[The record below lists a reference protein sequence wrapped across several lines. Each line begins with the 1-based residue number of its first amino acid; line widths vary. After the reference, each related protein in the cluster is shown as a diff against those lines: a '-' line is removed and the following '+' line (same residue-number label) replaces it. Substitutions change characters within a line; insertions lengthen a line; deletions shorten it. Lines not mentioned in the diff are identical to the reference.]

1 MTKEELRAKKARNLR
16 YKKPIA
22 TQMNLETIKEN
33 LWEMQSECS
42 DVRYF
47 FDDSEDPETLLGEL
61 LGDEGEAYEFRMMFS
76 DLSAECDQ
84 FLDDLSNWEWSDYLE
99 EYFNLFMVL
108 EDRTGHLAGYD
119 TYEHDYF
126 GLESSYEKEAAIE
139 AAHEKLKKELTKDK
153 LLEFFQR
160 CMRILVSY
168 CALQYRY
175 DCLKAS
181 LDIVREQNAAHLMA
195 VKEIN
200 ALYTKADEETR
211 GFQFCWRSEAYTKL
225 DEMIKAMPQEAF
237 M

>member
-1 MTKEELRAKKARNLR
+1 MDREEIRARKARNLR
-16 YKKPIA
+16 FKKPIA

-33 LWEMQSECS
+33 LWEMQSVC
-42 DVRYF
+42 DDIRYF

-61 LGDEGEAYEFRMMFS
+61 LGDEDEAAEFRMMFS

-84 FLDDLSNWEWSDYLE
+84 FREDLGDWEWSEYLE

-108 EDRTGHLAGYD
+108 EDRTGNLAGYD

-126 GLESSYEKEAAIE
+126 GLESTYEKEIAIE

-153 LLEFFQR
+153 LLEFFQK

-175 DCLKAS
+175 DCLEAS
-181 LDIVREQNAAHLMA
+181 LDIVREKNAAHLMA

-200 ALYTKADEETR
+200 ALYAKADEETS
-211 GFQFCWRSEAYTKL
+211 GFQFCWRSEAYQKL
-225 DEMIKAMPQEAF
+225 DEMIRAMPQEAF
-237 M
+237 V

>member
-1 MTKEELRAKKARNLR
+1 
-16 YKKPIA
+16 
-22 TQMNLETIKEN
+22 
-33 LWEMQSECS
+33 MQSEGS

-61 LGDEGEAYEFRMMFS
+61 LGDEDEAYEFRMMFS

-84 FLDDLSNWEWSDYLE
+84 FIEDLGDWEWTDYLE
-99 EYFNLFMVL
+99 EYFDLFMVL
-108 EDRTGHLAGYD
+108 EDRTGYLAGYD

-200 ALYTKADEETR
+200 ALYEKADDETR

-225 DEMIKAMPQEAF
+225 DEMIKAMPQESF

>member
-1 MTKEELRAKKARNLR
+1 MTKQELRVKKARNLR

-33 LWEMQSECS
+33 LWEMQDACS

-61 LGDEGEAYEFRMMFS
+61 LGDEDEAVEFRLMFS
-76 DLSAECDQ
+76 DLSSECDPYLED
-84 FLDDLSNWEWSDYLE
+84 LDDAEWDEYIE
-99 EYFNLFMVL
+99 QYFNLFMVL
-108 EDRTGHLAGYD
+108 EDQTGYLAGYD

-126 GLESSYEKEAAIE
+126 GLQASWEKEMAVE

-153 LLEFFQR
+153 LLDLFQK
-160 CMRILVSY
+160 CMRIMTSY
-168 CALQYRY
+168 CAIQYRY

-181 LDIVREQNAAHLMA
+181 LDIIREQNAAHLMA

-200 ALYTKADEETR
+200 ALYTKVDEETD
-211 GFQFCWRSEAYTKL
+211 GFQFCWRSEAYSKL

-237 M
+237 L

>member
-1 MTKEELRAKKARNLR
+1 MTKEEMKAKKARNLR

-33 LWEMQSECS
+33 LWEMQEACS

-61 LGDEGEAYEFRMMFS
+61 LGDEDEAFEFRMMFS
-76 DLSAECDQ
+76 DLSAECEQ
-84 FLDDLSNWEWSDYLE
+84 FLDDLNNWEWSDYLE

-108 EDRTGHLAGYD
+108 EDRTGYLAGYD
-119 TYEHDYF
+119 IYEHDYF

-139 AAHEKLKKELTKDK
+139 AAGNKIKKDLTKDK
-153 LLEFFQR
+153 MIDFFQR

-181 LDIVREQNAAHLMA
+181 LDIIREQNAAHLMA

-200 ALYTKADEETR
+200 ALYAKADEETS
-211 GFQFCWRSEAYTKL
+211 GFQFCWRSEACTKL
-225 DEMIKAMPQEAF
+225 DEMIQAMPQEAF